1 MQIEFEKK
9 FILDLDSRF
18 PMLEHIYSKRY
29 GEPKIEHIWQCY
41 GTKKEN
47 RFRAVVDH
55 RTFKVSAVREVK
67 KSVKVPFSY
76 SVNLESDDKEI
87 APVDFMKKFAQA
99 EKRLCKLRWTFRGS
113 DMMDSRF
120 PVDHKLMIDLFVPVP
135 DRLFAIPHTFVTEPP
150 YMLMA
155 EVETILGVNTT
166 ALNLDFRLP
175 SFLEPYCLKAVD
187 KRDGEKAFTAYSLC
201 YTPEVAESTKE
212 TVRKLKNG

>member
-18 PMLEHIYSKRY
+18 EMLEHIYGKRY
-29 GEPKIEHIWQCY
+29 GVPKIEHIWQCY
-41 GTKKEN
+41 GAKKEN
-47 RFRAVVDH
+47 RFRATVDH
-55 RTFKVSAVREVK
+55 RTFEVKAVREVK
-67 KSVKVPFSY
+67 KSIKVPLPY
-76 SVNLESDDKEI
+76 SVNLESADK
-87 APVDFMKKFAQA
+87 AMSPVDFMKKFKEA

-113 DMMDSRF
+113 DMMDPLF

-150 YMLMA
+150 YALIA
-155 EVETILGVNTT
+155 ETETMLGVNTT

-175 SFLEPYCLKAVD
+175 SFLAPYCVKEVD
-187 KRDGEKAFTAYSLC
+187 KRDNDKAFTAYSLC
-201 YTPEVAESTKE
+201 YSPEVAEATKE

>member
-9 FILDLDSRF
+9 YILDLDAIHEIVES
-18 PMLEHIYSKRY
+18 IYSKRY
-29 GEPKIEHIWQCY
+29 GTPKIEHIWQCY
-41 GTKKEN
+41 GSKKEN
-47 RFRAVVDH
+47 RFRAVVDY
-55 RTFKVSAVREVK
+55 RTFEVSAVREVK

-76 SVNLESDDKEI
+76 SVNLESDDKSISPE
-87 APVDFMKKFAQA
+87 DFMKKFSQA

-120 PVDHKLMIDLFVPVP
+120 PVDHKLMVDLFVPVP
-135 DRLFAIPHTFVTEPP
+135 EKLFAIPHTFITAMP

-166 ALNLDFRLP
+166 TLNLDFRLP
-175 SFLEPYCLKAVD
+175 SFLEPHCLKAVD